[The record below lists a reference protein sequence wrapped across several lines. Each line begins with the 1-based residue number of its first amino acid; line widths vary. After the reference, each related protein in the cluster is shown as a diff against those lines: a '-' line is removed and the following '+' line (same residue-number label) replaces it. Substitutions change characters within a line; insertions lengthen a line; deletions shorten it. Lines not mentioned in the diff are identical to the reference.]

1 MNKYIIEFQD
11 KGGNELFS
19 RTLLFRNIKVA
30 KFWAS
35 EFVATTSIQDLHK
48 AKAKR
53 IYGK

>member
-19 RTLLFRNIKVA
+19 KTHVFANIKLA
-30 KFWAS
+30 RFWAN
-35 EFVATTSIQDLHK
+35 EYVATSSMQDLYK